1 MKVSSH
7 FCAPVAVLVM
17 KKLNMHVGVYEAL
30 VKYFFSY
37 FISGG

>member
-7 FCAPVAVLVM
+7 FCVPVAVLVV
-17 KKLNMHVGVYEAL
+17 KKLNVHDGVYEAL

-37 FISGG
+37 IISGG